1 MAASR
6 LVSVVRGLAVL
17 TAMSVS
23 GALLAQAVPPPGVE
37 AARPPTERT
46 LRPVDRSQTRE
57 RVRTSRD
64 CPKEE
69 AEIRAQYR
77 IQSDSVHTQFDARI
91 DAATAAAREALVKER
106 DAKLETLHREAVGAA
121 KQIGDKCREDNA
133 ALLRSPLAPGSQ
145 H

>member
-6 LVSVVRGLAVL
+6 FVSAVRGLAVL
-17 TAMSVS
+17 AAVSIS
-23 GALLAQAVPPPGVE
+23 GAVLAQAVPPPGVE

-64 CPKEE
+64 CRKEE
-69 AEIRAQYR
+69 ADIRAQYR
-77 IQSDSVHTQFDARI
+77 IQSDSVHTQYDARI
-91 DAATAAAREALVKER
+91 DAATGAVREALVKER
-106 DAKLETLHREAVGAA
+106 DAKLETLHREADGAA

-133 ALLRSPLAPGSQ
+133 ALLRSPLAPGGQ